1 MTKTIELEHHQIDA
15 ILITE
20 LKEAVELNLKY
31 NQHEEGNKSLVDALL
46 RVLQYYMF
54 FEDYEEYVTTIE
66 RD

>member
-1 MTKTIELEHHQIDA
+1 MIELEHHQIDA

-31 NQHEEGNKSLVDALL
+31 NQHEEGNKVLVDALL